1 MTMTNDVLEVPDIL
15 KRLDD
20 HNAEHGTYVSAKYE
34 QKFIRQRED
43 GTKVYMFRIV
53 DEAHR
58 LMPDGRKV
66 YDNEGKR
73 KWIMPQTK
81 RTPKRRD
88 IHSII
93 DKQIF
98 KAMDALKYA
107 KKRLVIA
114 EVRRVMLLDDNI
126 VDKLPKNLG
135 TSISRRIGHLVD
147 KRNLAYEQQTKA
159 RRVLVKGKYRYVG

>member
-1 MTMTNDVLEVPDIL
+1 MSKFVP
-15 KRLDD
+15 
-20 HNAEHGTYVSAKYE
+20 
-34 QKFIRQRED
+34 
-43 GTKVYMFRIV
+43 KV
-53 DEAHR
+53 
-58 LMPDGRKV
+58 
-66 YDNEGKR
+66 
-73 KWIMPQTK
+73 
-81 RTPKRRD
+81 KRRD
-88 IHSII
+88 IHTTI
-93 DKQIF
+93 DKEIF
-98 KAMDALKYA
+98 KAIDNLKYA

>member
-1 MTMTNDVLEVPDIL
+1 MSDEMLDVPELL
-15 KRLDD
+15 KREKDKALGNRI
-20 HNAEHGTYVSAKYE
+20 HRPARYE
-34 QKFIRQRED
+34 QKLIRVRDD
-43 GTKVYMFRIV
+43 GTKVYMFQIV
-53 DEAHR
+53 EEAHYINE
-58 LMPDGRKV
+58 DGSKTYEGANKKTEWVMSKFVPKV
-66 YDNEGKR
+66 
-73 KWIMPQTK
+73 
-81 RTPKRRD
+81 KRRD
-88 IHSII
+88 IHTTI
-93 DKQIF
+93 DKEIF
-98 KAMDALKYA
+98 KAIDNLKYA